1 PTISRPSKAEL
12 DRGESGGPATDLD
25 QLLRAFSPEVQSLVV
40 QTRELV
46 LEAFL
51 GAVEKVN
58 PGWKVIS
65 FGRGPTVSQQVCAIS
80 PQRASVYLEFARGGT
95 LPDPEGL

>member
-1 PTISRPSKAEL
+1 M
-12 DRGESGGPATDLD
+12 
-25 QLLRAFSPEVQSLVV
+25 

-95 LPDPEGL
+95 LPDPEGLLEGRGKGIRHVRIKEAERLASPALRALIRAAVDAVPR